1 MTYNKEVTAKAE
13 VRMPLELDMPSL
25 TAGEST
31 FICPETKLPLR
42 ALSRQDALAAMG
54 ASELGTRTNADPA
67 PTGVTDRLMVRSDNA
82 CAYPIVDGI
91 PILLTPEQ
99 IMPAARP
106 RSFDLTNPKY
116 AEAYEEMTHYNQ
128 VAKAEAAAI
137 RDSESYHVVEPIL
150 RLPAEGRGD
159 FPEPKGSWVD
169 CVPDCKAQYEA
180 YRYLSP
186 VRGKRFFQL
195 GGKGIH
201 AVKSLLAGAAEAWV
215 LTPMLGEIYCSI
227 ALAEEAGVR
236 DRLRCVV
243 GVAEEIPLVDNMFD
257 AIYSGGCVHHMTTE
271 VAMPEI
277 ARVLKRG
284 GRFAC
289 TDPWR
294 APLYAIGTKVLG
306 KREVNVY
313 CRPLTP
319 ARVAPLFSNFK
330 TAEKVQY
337 GTLTRYPA
345 IALSKFGINVSL
357 DTMWQLYRMDDAV
370 CSFIPGMRGF
380 GSSVALFATK

>member
-1 MTYNKEVTAKAE
+1 
-13 VRMPLELDMPSL
+13 MPLELDMPSL
-25 TAGEST
+25 TAGEAI
-31 FICPETKLPLR
+31 FICPETKQPLR
-42 ALSRQDALAAMG
+42 MMSLQDATTAMG
-54 ASELGTRTNADPA
+54 GSPLTPRTNAEPA
-67 PTGVTDRLMVRSDNA
+67 PTGITATLMVRSDNA

-91 PILLTPEQ
+91 PILLAPEQ
-99 IMPAARP
+99 ITPSDRP
-106 RSFDLTNPKY
+106 RFFDLTNPKY

-128 VAKAEAAAI
+128 VAKAEAAEI
-137 RDSESYHVVEPIL
+137 RNSESYHVVEPVL
-150 RLPAEGRGD
+150 RLAANARGN
-159 FPEPKGSWVD
+159 FPEPKENWVD

-180 YRYLSP
+180 YSYLSP
-186 VRGKRFFQL
+186 VAGKRVFQL

-271 VAMPEI
+271 VALPEI
-277 ARVLKRG
+277 ARVLKPG
-284 GRFAC
+284 GKFAC

-294 APLYAIGTKVLG
+294 APLYAIGTKILG

-319 ARVAPLFSNFK
+319 ARVAPLFSSFRTAKK
-330 TAEKVQY
+330 TQY

-345 IALSKFGINVSL
+345 IALSKFGINVPFAA
-357 DTMWQLYRMDDAV
+357 MWQLYRVDDTL

>member
-1 MTYNKEVTAKAE
+1 
-13 VRMPLELDMPSL
+13 MPLELDMPSL
-25 TAGEST
+25 TAGEAI
-31 FICPETKLPLR
+31 FICPETKQSLR
-42 ALSRQDALAAMG
+42 MMSQQDATAAMG
-54 ASELGTRTNADPA
+54 GSTLTPRTNAEPA
-67 PTGVTDRLMVRSDNA
+67 PIGITPTLMVRSDNA

-91 PILLTPEQ
+91 PILLAPEQ
-99 IMPAARP
+99 ITPSDRP
-106 RSFDLTNPKY
+106 RFDLTNPKY

-128 VAKAEAAAI
+128 VAKAEAAEI
-137 RDSESYHVVEPIL
+137 RNSESYHVVEPVL
-150 RLPAEGRGD
+150 RLAANARGN
-159 FPEPKGSWVD
+159 FPEPKENWVD

-180 YRYLSP
+180 YSYLSP
-186 VRGKRFFQL
+186 VAGKRIFQL

-243 GVAEEIPLVDNMFD
+243 GVAEEIPLVDNLFD

-271 VAMPEI
+271 VALPEI
-277 ARVLKRG
+277 ARVLKPG
-284 GRFAC
+284 GKFAC

-294 APLYAIGTKVLG
+294 APLYSIGTKILG

-319 ARVAPLFSNFK
+319 ARVAPLFSSFRTAKK
-330 TAEKVQY
+330 TQY

-345 IALSKFGINVSL
+345 IALSKFGINVPFGA
-357 DTMWQLYRMDDAV
+357 MWQLYRVDDAL
-370 CSFIPGMRGF
+370 CSCIPGMRGF